1 MYKII
6 ANKRF
11 MKPCDKETMKR
22 KRNTKTC
29 CTTLLHKTKEE
40 QKIVKGLKTTLRN
53 VTNATGRKD
62 TQNI

>member
-29 CTTLLHKTKEE
+29 CTRLKKS
-40 QKIVKGLKTTLRN
+40 KKMVKGFKITLRD
-53 VTNATGRKD
+53 VTHATGRKD
-62 TQNI
+62 THKTFK

>member
-11 MKPCDKETMKR
+11 TKPCDKETM

-40 QKIVKGLKTTLRN
+40 QKIVKGLKTT
-53 VTNATGRKD
+53 KCD
-62 TQNI
+62 